1 MTPENE
7 GSPHQVIRWVLLS
20 VEAPPPSEAIQLA
33 EALRR
38 LGARA
43 LDRRQGRVLAW
54 IPDPPSPEELLR
66 QAELAVRTHTSLTGA
81 RMRLRWCSPADMERE
96 WRAGSG
102 LIRTGARTRIALS
115 EEEVE
120 VSEDWVLVRLR
131 PGPAFGDGSH
141 PTTRSSVA
149 MLERLVGPGDRVADV
164 GSGSGVLA
172 IAAVLLGA
180 DRVLAFESDEVA
192 ARVAE
197 ENIRLNRVQDRVQ
210 LHHLEVGPQDL
221 AAMGSFQGIVANLE
235 PGILLPLAEGF
246 GSALADDDGWLVV
259 SGVPRGERA
268 AVLHGLEGHGLAL
281 DVENLS
287 QGWWTGVFRPL
298 GDAL

>member
-1 MTPENE
+1 MTPENRD
-7 GSPHQVIRWVLLS
+7 STHHVLRWVVLS

-43 LDRRQGRVLAW
+43 LDRRQGRAMAW

-81 RMRLRWCSPADMERE
+81 RVRWRWCSSAEMERE
-96 WRAGSG
+96 WRAGSR
-102 LIRTGARTRIALS
+102 LIRTGARTLIAS
-115 EEEVE
+115 SDDEIEAPP
-120 VSEDWVLVRLR
+120 DGVLVRLR

-149 MLERLVGPGDRVADV
+149 MLERLVDSGDWIADV
-164 GSGSGVLA
+164 GTGSGVLA
-172 IAAVLLGA
+172 IAAALLGA
-180 DRVLAFESDEVA
+180 GRVLAFESDEMV

-197 ENIRLNRVQDRVQ
+197 ENIRLNRVQDGVQ

-221 AAMGSFQGIVANLE
+221 ASRGPFQGIVANLE
-235 PGILLPLAEGF
+235 PGILLPLAKGF
-246 GSALADDDGWLVV
+246 RAALADDGGWLVV

-268 AVLHGLEGHGLAL
+268 AVLHGLEGRGLEL
-281 DVENLS
+281 DMEDLH
-287 QGWWTGVFRPL
+287 QGWWTGAFRAF
-298 GDAL
+298 GDTL

>member
-1 MTPENE
+1 
-7 GSPHQVIRWVLLS
+7 VLLS

-54 IPDPPSPEELLR
+54 IPDPPSPKELLR

-81 RMRLRWCSPADMERE
+81 RVRWRWCSPADMEQE

-102 LIRTGARTRIALS
+102 LIRTGTRTLIALS
-115 EEEVE
+115 DEEIEVPP
-120 VSEDWVLVRLR
+120 DGVLVRLR

-149 MLERLVGPGDRVADV
+149 MLERLVGSGDRVADV
-164 GSGSGVLA
+164 GTGSGVLA
-172 IAAVLLGA
+172 IAAALLGA
-180 DRVLAFESDEVA
+180 GRVLAFESDEVA
-192 ARVAE
+192 AQVAE
-197 ENIRLNRVQDRVQ
+197 ENLQLNRVQDRVR

-221 AAMGSFQGIVANLE
+221 ASMGPFQGIVANLE

-246 GSALADDDGWLVV
+246 LAALADAGGWLVV

-268 AVLHGLEGHGLAL
+268 AVLHGLEGRGLAL
-281 DVENLS
+281 DVEDLR
-287 QGWWTGVFRPL
+287 QGWWTGVFRPV